1 MLERRPELVPP
12 GTRVLHVG
20 PEPSMQL
27 ALRRHGE
34 LDYVAVDLDHP
45 LATAEMDVRRMTFA
59 DASFDVAL
67 CFHVLVLLPD
77 EQEALRELVRVLAPA
92 GLLMV
97 TDPPDRPGY
106 PAALAD
112 HPLDVEAVRT
122 DTLCTPSEIERYGL
136 LSDERIYLCRRR

>member
-1 MLERRPELVPP
+1 
-12 GTRVLHVG
+12 
-20 PEPSMQL
+20 MQL
-27 ALRRHGE
+27 VLRRLGR

-45 LATAEMDVRRMTFA
+45 LATVEMDVRRMAFP

-67 CFHVLVLLPD
+67 CFHVLMLLAD

-106 PAALAD
+106 PAALVR
-112 HPLDVEAVRT
+112 HPVDVEAVRA
-122 DTLCTPSEIERYGL
+122 DALCTPPEIERYGL
-136 LSDERIYLCRRR
+136 LADECIYLCRRR